1 MNLKS
6 SYYEIPIIELYGVSS
21 ENWIS
26 KSGYEGTT
34 YYFMKIREKN
44 GLLIQMQCLYFM
56 IIHLI
61 TIIIEEQMLMHLG
74 GLNCKIEELSRI
86 NFVSSW

>member
-1 MNLKS
+1 MEFQVKIGLVNLAMK
-6 SYYEIPIIELYGVSS
+6 EQLII
-21 ENWIS
+21 
-26 KSGYEGTT
+26 
-34 YYFMKIREKN
+34 FMKIREKN

-74 GLNCKIEELSRI
+74 VLIAKLRN
-86 NFVSSW
+86 